1 MLRNMKK
8 YTLASLLI
16 LSFNCPGIATS
27 ADFVTVRIEAENF
40 TTKSDRWI
48 LTTPDFSPD
57 LGPDPDPPHY
67 ASASGNANLEL
78 LPDTRVTHEDVF
90 VSGGPDG
97 NFWGGPGNG
106 APRVDYNVDIPE
118 AGRYFVYVKPYS
130 TNTEDNGIHVG
141 VNSTLPENGQRIQ
154 TCSKN
159 SWVWTSSQ
167 RTNENHCGVTKTI
180 WLDFPDAGVNTVTF
194 YAREDGFE
202 LDQFLLLKE
211 THDGS
216 LDCFPTSNDK
226 IRCTNTAT
234 GVSTGDTDVPISR
247 TIDGNIIST
256 PPTETEP
263 APVQVDLEIDINTSG
278 STFLVNDT
286 IEYQISVS
294 NSSQLETAT
303 NVLAKIDLPENI
315 VFITSSDCT
324 ATASKVNCMFGN
336 LSAGTSVTLS
346 FSAKA
351 VSTGSHRT
359 DAQVTAD
366 EADLDNT
373 DDRHRL

>member
-67 ASASGNANLEL
+67 ASASGNVNLEL

-167 RTNENHCGVTKTI
+167 RTNENHCGVTK
-180 WLDFPDAGVNTVTF
+180 
-194 YAREDGFE
+194 
-202 LDQFLLLKE
+202 Q
-211 THDGS
+211 
-216 LDCFPTSNDK
+216 
-226 IRCTNTAT
+226 
-234 GVSTGDTDVPISR
+234 
-247 TIDGNIIST
+247 
-256 PPTETEP
+256 
-263 APVQVDLEIDINTSG
+263 SG
-278 STFLVNDT
+278 WTFL
-286 IEYQISVS
+286 
-294 NSSQLETAT
+294 
-303 NVLAKIDLPENI
+303 
-315 VFITSSDCT
+315 
-324 ATASKVNCMFGN
+324 
-336 LSAGTSVTLS
+336 TL
-346 FSAKA
+346 
-351 VSTGSHRT
+351 V
-359 DAQVTAD
+359 
-366 EADLDNT
+366 
-373 DDRHRL
+373 

>member
-1 MLRNMKK
+1 
-8 YTLASLLI
+8 
-16 LSFNCPGIATS
+16 
-27 ADFVTVRIEAENF
+27 
-40 TTKSDRWI
+40 
-48 LTTPDFSPD
+48 
-57 LGPDPDPPHY
+57 
-67 ASASGNANLEL
+67 
-78 LPDTRVTHEDVF
+78 
-90 VSGGPDG
+90 
-97 NFWGGPGNG
+97 
-106 APRVDYNVDIPE
+106 
-118 AGRYFVYVKPYS
+118 
-130 TNTEDNGIHVG
+130 
-141 VNSTLPENGQRIQ
+141 
-154 TCSKN
+154 
-159 SWVWTSSQ
+159 
-167 RTNENHCGVTKTI
+167 
-180 WLDFPDAGVNTVTF
+180 VNTVTF

-278 STFLVNDT
+278 SAFLVNDT